1 MIDDYRGLAVFVAVA
16 DAGSFSAA
24 GRRLKLSTPTVSH
37 HVSKLEKRM
46 GVSLFFRST
55 RSLSLT
61 SEGQRILGEAKRM
74 VNSGETALDL
84 VSDTNEQPV
93 GSLRITLPAFGEQ
106 NPIHKAIWEFAL
118 QYPMVAISLQSSGKQ
133 IDLVKGGFDLA
144 IRLGA
149 LRDSSLKSRK
159 LGEFRRVIVAS
170 PQYLS
175 SLGRP
180 ITISNLADC
189 TFVSLAM
196 LRDEITLYRDYEQA
210 TIKPENAQVEVD
222 AAMTAKGAV
231 IAGLGLRALPVSEI
245 EAELNTGELIQVLP
259 EWRLASINI
268 YAVWP
273 DIGQQKKLTRRMI
286 DFLVSKQLGL
296 ERTSYKKPS

>member
-1 MIDDYRGLAVFVAVA
+1 
-16 DAGSFSAA
+16 
-24 GRRLKLSTPTVSH
+24 
-37 HVSKLEKRM
+37 
-46 GVSLFFRST
+46 
-55 RSLSLT
+55 
-61 SEGQRILGEAKRM
+61 
-74 VNSGETALDL
+74 
-84 VSDTNEQPV
+84 
-93 GSLRITLPAFGEQ
+93 
-106 NPIHKAIWEFAL
+106 
-118 QYPMVAISLQSSGKQ
+118 MVAISLQSSSKQ

-159 LGEFRRVIVAS
+159 LGEFRRVIAAS

-175 SLGRP
+175 ALGKP

-196 LRDEITLYRDYEQA
+196 LRDEITLYRDGEQA

-222 AAMTAKGAV
+222 TAMTAKGAV
-231 IAGLGLRALPVSEI
+231 IAGLGLRALPLSEI
-245 EAELNTGELIQVLP
+245 ETELNTGELIQVLP

-286 DFLVSKQLGL
+286 DFLASKHLGL
-296 ERTSYKKPS
+296 ER